1 MHLRRHS
8 GNLARRIRP
17 KRLQSSEPGRRQY
30 RFAVS
35 LLLILGPALSRAA
48 ELKPETLAA
57 WNRYTEQA
65 KSRMN
70 SRLDAGNHFLWLDEA
85 PARARRV
92 RNGEIVVA
100 PVDGSG
106 RTNVPNGL
114 IHDWIGAAFFP
125 DATIEK
131 VFSTTDKYGCY
142 TDFYAPTVIDSRL
155 LWRDGRESSFSM
167 RWLKK
172 TLSVTTVMDGDYKAS
187 YVRRN
192 ETSRYG
198 FVWSTRIQEVA
209 NYGQP
214 SELKL
219 APGTGRGFIWRLF
232 SISRFEERDG
242 GVYIELET
250 MALSRGVPACLG
262 WLVNPVVNRL
272 SQSALVTSLSQ
283 TREAVQ
289 SLSQR
294 AGSDSCGSKN
304 SGLKAR
310 SSR

>member
-1 MHLRRHS
+1 MHLRALA
-8 GNLARRIRP
+8 GNLGRRIGRS
-17 KRLQSSEPGRRQY
+17 RLQSSEPGKRKY

-35 LLLILGPALSRAA
+35 LLLMLGPALSCAA

-92 RNGEIVVA
+92 RSGEIVVV
-100 PVDGSG
+100 PVDGGG
-106 RTNVPNGL
+106 RTNVPDGL

-125 DATIEK
+125 DAPIEK
-131 VFSTTDKYGCY
+131 VCSATDKYGCY
-142 TDFYAPTVIDSRL
+142 KDFYAPTVIDSRL
-155 LWRDGRESSFSM
+155 LWRDGMESSFSM

-172 TLSVTTVMDGDYKAS
+172 ALSVTTVMDGDYKAR

-209 NYGQP
+209 NYGQR
-214 SELKL
+214 SEFKL
-219 APGTGRGFIWRLF
+219 APGTGSGFIWHLF

-242 GVYIELET
+242 GVYVELET
-250 MALSRGVPACLG
+250 MALSRSVPAYLG

-272 SQSALVTSLSQ
+272 SQSALITSLSQ

-294 AGSDSCGSKN
+294 VGLDSCGSKT
-304 SGLKAR
+304 SGLKAHSPR
-310 SSR
+310 

>member
-1 MHLRRHS
+1 MQLRAHAS
-8 GNLARRIRP
+8 NLGRRIRP
-17 KRLQSSEPGRRQY
+17 KRLQSSETGRRKY
-30 RFAVS
+30 RFALS
-35 LLLILGPALSRAA
+35 LLMILGPALSCGA

-70 SRLDAGNHFLWLDEA
+70 SRLDAGNHFLWSDEA

-92 RNGEIVVA
+92 RNGEILVA
-100 PVDGSG
+100 PMDGSG

-125 DATIEK
+125 EATIEK

-142 TDFYAPTVIDSRL
+142 KDFYAPTVIDSRL
-155 LWRDGRESSFSM
+155 LWRDGRESTFSM

-172 TLSVTTVMDGDYKAS
+172 ALSITTVMDGDYRAS

-198 FVWSTRIQEVA
+198 FVWSTRIQEIA
-209 NYGQP
+209 NYGQR

-219 APGTGRGFIWRLF
+219 APDTGSGFIWRLF

-250 MALSRGVPACLG
+250 MALSRCVPAHLG
-262 WLVNPVVNRL
+262 WLINPLIRQL
-272 SQSALVTSLSQ
+272 SQSSLATSLNQ
-283 TREAVQ
+283 TREAVR
-289 SLSQR
+289 SLSR
-294 AGSDSCGSKN
+294 IASTH
-304 SGLKAR
+304 
-310 SSR
+310 